1 MFNLRRLLSVG
12 SYRRG
17 KSYFANTYGHHNGFE
32 LGSKVDE
39 STNGIYIWDA
49 PFLHDDKRKFLF
61 RVLIAFSKDYNLLT
75 YNKFVGVIV
84 LDCEGID
91 DPKPW
96 ATKPFILCL
105 AIFSTFIFNINNIN
119 GIIGRDDI
127 GMLCLMTDIAFHIQ
141 TPNNSKFSPNLIILP
156 QGFQSDNPINFDDYF
171 LENLSKANNYSKKS
185 LQFMAK
191 TSLIGMYVTFFFS
204 LLFII
209 SRKRDQ
215 EVFWRFQGSRNSSK
229 YFIL

>member
-96 ATKPFILCL
+96 ATKHDFK
-105 AIFSTFIFNINNIN
+105 NMENQ
-119 GIIGRDDI
+119 
-127 GMLCLMTDIAFHIQ
+127 HIMFPKRHN
-141 TPNNSKFSPNLIILP
+141 T
-156 QGFQSDNPINFDDYF
+156 F
-171 LENLSKANNYSKKS
+171 LEDYKD
-185 LQFMAK
+185 MMD
-191 TSLIGMYVTFFFS
+191 G
-204 LLFII
+204 
-209 SRKRDQ
+209 
-215 EVFWRFQGSRNSSK
+215 
-229 YFIL
+229 